1 MKSVQNQ
8 QLLSSGA
15 QGITNPSIDWAE
27 FNKRKPLVFNVVSS
41 VLNREFF
48 IYELKMTEN
57 NSYPIVN
64 GAHLALPSVYR
75 VLLQVAWG
83 IPGQHAIAVLCPAP
97 LHANRGNGHGEATE
111 YARGELP
118 REEDDCTVERR
129 GMRAAES

>member
-1 MKSVQNQ
+1 
-8 QLLSSGA
+8 
-15 QGITNPSIDWAE
+15 
-27 FNKRKPLVFNVVSS
+27 
-41 VLNREFF
+41 
-48 IYELKMTEN
+48 MTEN

-83 IPGQHAIAVLCPAP
+83 IPRQHAIAVLCPAP

-129 GMRAAES
+129 SMRAAES